1 MSSGEEAAKKKKTYL
16 YFPLDFDVRSATS
29 DKCKGE
35 EAVREN
41 FSDGGGG
48 QPTKGGNG
56 AERMSSTKPNRLT
69 R

>member
-1 MSSGEEAAKKKKTYL
+1 MSSREEEEKTYL

-41 FSDGGGG
+41 FSDKEVGSEKMK

-56 AERMSSTKPNRLT
+56 EAENV
-69 R
+69 